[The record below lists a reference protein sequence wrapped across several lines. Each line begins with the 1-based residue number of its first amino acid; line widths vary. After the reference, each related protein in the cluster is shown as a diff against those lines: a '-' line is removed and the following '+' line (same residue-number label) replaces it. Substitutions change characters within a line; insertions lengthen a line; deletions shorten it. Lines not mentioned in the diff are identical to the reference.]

1 MNPFDQHGIF
11 ERSLEFSSRQV
22 VTSSSRIQFSL
33 SFHKRTELISRKSE
47 FQTLEGK
54 NYTYFSDLLG
64 LRHLQGFYVFDLCKI
79 IIQPFFD
86 LCCPVSRMWQ
96 RRVVLARLKACYDM
110 TCWYAG
116 NSCDRGIF
124 LRILVDEL
132 LPNRNH
138 VDSIGIEFLGT
149 IRGIIII

>member
-1 MNPFDQHGIF
+1 MKRLIFRYFSLLFLFLIIGVNLFGSENSKGEIPVPDKENIEKASDKFQVSMNPFDQHGIF

-54 NYTYFSDLLG
+54 NYKYFSYLLG

-79 IIQPFFD
+79 II
-86 LCCPVSRMWQ
+86 
-96 RRVVLARLKACYDM
+96 
-110 TCWYAG
+110 
-116 NSCDRGIF
+116 
-124 LRILVDEL
+124 
-132 LPNRNH
+132 
-138 VDSIGIEFLGT
+138 
-149 IRGIIII
+149 

>member
-1 MNPFDQHGIF
+1 MKRLIFRYFSLLFLFLIIGVNLFGSENSKGEIPVPDKENIEKALDKFQVSMNPFDQHGIF

-54 NYTYFSDLLG
+54 NYKYFSDLLG

-79 IIQPFFD
+79 II
-86 LCCPVSRMWQ
+86 
-96 RRVVLARLKACYDM
+96 
-110 TCWYAG
+110 
-116 NSCDRGIF
+116 
-124 LRILVDEL
+124 
-132 LPNRNH
+132 
-138 VDSIGIEFLGT
+138 
-149 IRGIIII
+149 